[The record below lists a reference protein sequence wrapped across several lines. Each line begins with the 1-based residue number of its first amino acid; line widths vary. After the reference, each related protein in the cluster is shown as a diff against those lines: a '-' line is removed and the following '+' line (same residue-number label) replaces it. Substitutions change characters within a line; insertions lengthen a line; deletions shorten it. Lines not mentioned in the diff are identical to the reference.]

1 MKIWIVDSMICM
13 SLKFNHVKID
23 DVFNLAEGHSI
34 YISAEQINQN
44 YEELVHVLL
53 DRPVAYRLWQ
63 LI

>member
-1 MKIWIVDSMICM
+1 MICM

-23 DVFNLAEGHSI
+23 DVFILAEVHSI